1 MSGTCSFCGLEFRFL
16 CALAIEL
23 HVDTCRPSS
32 PPLKSCELKPCATV
46 DEAIVDLTSPSEQT
60 CAGQTNAHERDSCN
74 DTDSPND
81 SSVSGSLGSLWSRL
95 ETRLISRDTEIQ
107 ADGCLNFDTRGTSVS
122 NTCGAPIHS
131 QDGINSCNETDTTK
145 VCSLSESLWSRLES
159 RLIGIETPK
168 IKTDGCST
176 SSALNFDT
184 SGTATSKICLDS
196 IHSRDVS
203 SSMAE
208 KATIISNVKA
218 RTKSVEKRAPLQRLD
233 SSSGNVPRPN
243 QVYAQKRPRN
253 VVAPSVECA
262 VGRTNLTADGIL
274 RMPDYS
280 SMEVDQLKTLLHAYG
295 IRPGQKRYMVDKL
308 SEVWLRLQAASSA
321 QTQDPDAQRKAE
333 AEAERA
339 ELKKRQRSA
348 LQEERDKRTLVAAVE
363 ALRCHVLL
371 YERILLMDSLSL
383 DEVADALAE
392 EGVRISMRLLSH
404 LLNELGVPYTHGPPR
419 CNKLLNAALAAPQA
433 D

>member
-1 MSGTCSFCGLEFRFL
+1 
-16 CALAIEL
+16 
-23 HVDTCRPSS
+23 
-32 PPLKSCELKPCATV
+32 
-46 DEAIVDLTSPSEQT
+46 
-60 CAGQTNAHERDSCN
+60 
-74 DTDSPND
+74 
-81 SSVSGSLGSLWSRL
+81 
-95 ETRLISRDTEIQ
+95 
-107 ADGCLNFDTRGTSVS
+107 
-122 NTCGAPIHS
+122 
-131 QDGINSCNETDTTK
+131 
-145 VCSLSESLWSRLES
+145 
-159 RLIGIETPK
+159 
-168 IKTDGCST
+168 
-176 SSALNFDT
+176 
-184 SGTATSKICLDS
+184 
-196 IHSRDVS
+196 
-203 SSMAE
+203 
-208 KATIISNVKA
+208 
-218 RTKSVEKRAPLQRLD
+218 
-233 SSSGNVPRPN
+233 
-243 QVYAQKRPRN
+243 
-253 VVAPSVECA
+253 
-262 VGRTNLTADGIL
+262 
-274 RMPDYS
+274 MPDYS